1 MNGVPMYWN
10 WVLDW
15 VSFICVDKESWDTT
29 GKLTMNDQQG
39 YQWCAYV
46 LELSIGLGYIH
57 TH

>member
-10 WVLDW
+10 WVLDC
-15 VSFICVDKESWDTT
+15 VTFICVAKKSWDTT

-46 LELSIGLGYIH
+46 LDLSIGLGYIH